1 MFDDEVRDGDAAR
14 YNMIVLGGPEDNKW
28 TKRRESEGGKRMVRY
43 LEGGGY
49 QIGRRIFVGTGIGIF

>member
-1 MFDDEVRDGDAAR
+1 
-14 YNMIVLGGPEDNKW
+14 MIVLGGPEDNKW

-49 QIGRRIFVGTGIGIF
+49 QIGRRIFVGTGIGIFEIVIFVT